1 MITLTEAEQIATG
14 WAHRQSIR
22 RGYACTPSVEELTL
36 GYAVSMLLPPD
47 VRTEPGADVT
57 TIIDRETGRLSHW
70 PPAPAPELDRRYTE
84 RRDTAVGS
92 HRTSDPI
99 AELRREAYR
108 RVAPSVAAHLTLG
121 GRLFQARG
129 AKGDQELRHHAIV
142 AARLAAVPPEDTAR
156 GAERHAELLVVSD
169 VLHEA
174 DRTRAAAGLD
184 PLTLD
189 EARTLLGQGRFETF
203 HIRESGDPLGGR
215 PASFCATCADILFDL
230 TVVGDAD
237 RAHPR
242 IGRPDAG
249 TGPQPGRFPP
259 EVAWALSADGWG
271 PATAQKRER
280 DGLQAVERIERS
292 PGGEFTLASFP
303 AATAAFAEFY
313 DTALEINGPGVA
325 QRVRWFQ
332 LGSGGLYHLADPLH
346 EFGTLIGARMF
357 PLGSEGFTEA
367 ILAIDERGRVFSLDQ
382 GGEWFVGETLDR
394 AVVALATGL
403 RAARIHDDGTW
414 TAPAEGDQ
422 R

>member
-22 RGYACTPSVEELTL
+22 RGYVCTPSVEELTL
-36 GYAVSMLLPPD
+36 GYAVSMLLPPE

-70 PPAPAPELDRRYTE
+70 PPAPATELDRRYTD

-92 HRTSDPI
+92 HRTSDPV

-108 RVAPSVAAHLTLG
+108 RIAPSVAAHLTLG

-129 AKGDQELRHHAIV
+129 AKGDQRLRHHPIV
-142 AARLAAVPPEDTAR
+142 AALLTTVPPEDTAR

-169 VLHEA
+169 VLQEA

-189 EARTLLGQGRFETF
+189 EARTLLGQGRIETF
-203 HIRESGDPLGGR
+203 HIRESGDPYGGR
-215 PASFCATCADILFDL
+215 PATFCATCADVLFDL
-230 TVVGDAD
+230 TVIGDAD

-242 IGRPDAG
+242 IGRPSPGVDHE
-249 TGPQPGRFPP
+249 PGRFPD
-259 EVAWALSADGWG
+259 EVAWALAADGWG
-271 PATAQKRER
+271 PSTGAKRER

-292 PGGEFTLASFP
+292 PGAEFTLEAFP
-303 AATAAFAEFY
+303 AARAAFAEFY
-313 DTALEINGPGVA
+313 DTGLSINGPGVA

-346 EFGTLIGARMF
+346 ELGVLVGGRMF
-357 PLGSEGFTEA
+357 PLGREGFDEA
-367 ILAIDERGRVFSLDQ
+367 ILAIDDHGRVFSLDQ
-382 GGEWFVGETLDR
+382 GGEWFVGESLDE
-394 AVVALATGL
+394 AIVALATGL
-403 RAARIHDDGTW
+403 PAARIHDDGTW
-414 TAPAEGDQ
+414 TAPGEGE
-422 R
+422 RR

>member
-22 RGYACTPSVEELTL
+22 RGYPCTPFVEELAL
-36 GYAVSMLLPPD
+36 GYAVSMLLPPE

-57 TIIDRETGRLSHW
+57 TVIDRETGRLSHW
-70 PPAPAPELDRRYTE
+70 PPAPAHELDRRYTE
-84 RRDTAVGS
+84 RREAAVGS
-92 HRTSDPI
+92 QRTSDPI

-129 AKGDQELRHHAIV
+129 AKGDQKLRHHGIV
-142 AARLAAVPPEDTAR
+142 AARLAAVPPENTAR

-174 DRTRAAAGLD
+174 DRTRAAAGLA

-203 HIRESGDPLGGR
+203 HLRESGDPLGGR
-215 PASFCATCADILFDL
+215 PATFCATCADILFDL
-230 TVVGDAD
+230 NVVGDAD

-242 IGRPDAG
+242 
-249 TGPQPGRFPP
+249 TGPPEPGGVGEPDRFPE
-259 EVAWALSADGWG
+259 EVAGALAADGWG
-271 PATAQKRER
+271 PDTREERER
-280 DGLQAVERIERS
+280 DGLRLVERIERS
-292 PGGEFTLASFP
+292 AGGEFALASFP
-303 AATAAFAEFY
+303 AARAALAEFY
-313 DTALEINGPGVA
+313 DTGLMINGSGVA

-346 EFGTLIGARMF
+346 EFGALIGARMF
-357 PLGSEGFTEA
+357 PLGREGFTEA

-382 GGEWFVGETLDR
+382 GGEWFIGETLDE
-394 AVVALATGL
+394 AIVALATGL
-403 RAARIHDDGTW
+403 PAARIHDDGTW
-414 TAPAEGDQ
+414 TASAEGDQ

>member
-1 MITLTEAEQIATG
+1 MITLTEAEHIATG

-22 RGYACTPSVEELTL
+22 RGYPCVPSVEELTL

-57 TIIDRETGRLSHW
+57 TVIDRATGRLSHW
-70 PPAPAPELDRRYTE
+70 PPAPASELDRRYTE
-84 RRDTAVGS
+84 RREAAVGS

-108 RVAPSVAAHLTLG
+108 RVTPSVAAHLTLG
-121 GRLFQARG
+121 GRLFQAHG
-129 AKGDQELRHHAIV
+129 AKGDQDLRHHGIV
-142 AARLAAVPPEDTAR
+142 ADRLAAVPRENTVR

-169 VLHEA
+169 VLYEA
-174 DRTRAAAGLD
+174 DRARAVAGLA

-215 PASFCATCADILFDL
+215 PATFCATCADILFDL
-230 TVVGDAD
+230 TVVADAD

-242 IGRPDAG
+242 IGRPEAG
-249 TGPQPGRFPP
+249 TDPQPGRFPP
-259 EVAWALSADGWG
+259 EIAGALAADGWG
-271 PATAQKRER
+271 PATAPKRER
-280 DGLQAVERIERS
+280 DGRWAIQRIERS
-292 PGGEFTLASFP
+292 PGGEFTLESFP
-303 AATAAFAEFY
+303 AARAAFTEFY
-313 DTALEINGPGVA
+313 DIGLAINGPGAA

-346 EFGTLIGARMF
+346 EFGEVVGARMF
-357 PLGSEGFTEA
+357 PLGREGFTEA

-382 GGEWFVGETLDR
+382 GGEWFVGETLDQ
-394 AVVALATGL
+394 AIVALATGL
-403 RAARIHDDGTW
+403 PAARVHDDGTW